1 MTDGGREIEG
11 RAGGSSGCV
20 GRGGGCSCDND
31 RALNGP
37 DDPCVDVAHDPL
49 KAIADDPGN
58 IIIGAGNTGD
68 GI

>member
-1 MTDGGREIEG
+1 MRRSSKWNLGRLW
-11 RAGGSSGCV
+11 V
-20 GRGGGCSCDND
+20 VGGCSCDND